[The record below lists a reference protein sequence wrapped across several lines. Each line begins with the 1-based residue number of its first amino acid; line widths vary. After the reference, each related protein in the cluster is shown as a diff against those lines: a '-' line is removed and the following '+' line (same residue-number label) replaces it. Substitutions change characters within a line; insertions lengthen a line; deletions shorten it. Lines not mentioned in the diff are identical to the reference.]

1 MTGENALI
9 LKGYTK
15 NLIVVRNLEN
25 PLIDEA
31 YLILKRG
38 ALRDAGEDDIVREAN
53 RILSGCEIPARKKLP
68 VGGVLSFLLGAGLSA
83 AVFAF
88 FYYILPLL

>member
-1 MTGENALI
+1 MI

-53 RILSGCEIPARKKLP
+53 RILSGCEIPARKKAP
-68 VGGVLSFLLGAGLSA
+68 PRGAVCFLFGAVLSA
-83 AVFAF
+83 AVFSF